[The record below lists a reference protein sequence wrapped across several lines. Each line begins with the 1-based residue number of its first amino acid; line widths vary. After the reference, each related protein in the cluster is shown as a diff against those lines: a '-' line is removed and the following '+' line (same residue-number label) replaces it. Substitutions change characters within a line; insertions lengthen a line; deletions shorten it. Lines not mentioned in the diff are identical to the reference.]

1 MPGRRSTKEER
12 PAIPKQGDTGVTMRL
27 STRTLIRLC
36 RTLGIV
42 LLAVGLMLV
51 VSATSAR
58 AQERKN
64 CPDGFHWERM
74 SGQCCVQ
81 DYETLPEHGKIGYTG
96 NSLCEDGYVATYE
109 RRGTKDGKGV
119 DGCPGYT
126 SFVFLKSCS
135 SQAGGAADLSF
146 AGDADLSDLTAAV
159 YGGGSG
165 PSAQDLATIGGLVT
179 GILVL
184 TGGTV
189 VVLRRR
195 PVRLQDLQLRMPT
208 ADDAA
213 RAWRE
218 WRAAEEQFQPLR
230 QRRESLERR
239 REELIQ
245 DWIYLR
251 DAISALEG
259 QTGLTGRYTITQI
272 LGFLAGLAGGLL
284 TGGWVWVARIVGG
297 GVSVGAGL
305 LKGEQQGL
313 KADLTRAFAITD
325 SKINDVDREME
336 AFKRVYQIGEDRVKA
351 TKGRYESLRQSSGY

>member
-1 MPGRRSTKEER
+1 
-12 PAIPKQGDTGVTMRL
+12 MRL

-64 CPDGFHWERM
+64 CPNDFHWERM

-109 RRGTKDGKGV
+109 RRGTQNGLGV
-119 DGCPGYT
+119 DGCPNYT
-126 SFVFLKSCS
+126 SFVFLTSCA
-135 SQAGGAADLSF
+135 SQAGGAADPSLTGEAGLNGLS
-146 AGDADLSDLTAAV
+146 AAV
-159 YGGGSG
+159 YAGGSG
-165 PSAQDLATIGGLVT
+165 PSAQELATIGGLGT

-189 VVLRRR
+189 VILRRR
-195 PVRLQDLQLRMPT
+195 PVKLEDLQLRMPT
-208 ADDAA
+208 SADTAQ
-213 RAWRE
+213 AWRE
-218 WRAAEEQFQPLR
+218 WRAAEEQFEPLR
-230 QRRESLERR
+230 LRRESLLRR

-251 DAISALEG
+251 DAIWALES
-259 QTGLTGRYTITQI
+259 QTGLTGRYSITQI

-284 TGGWVWVARIVGG
+284 SGGWIWVARILGG
-297 GVSVGAGL
+297 GVSLGAGL

-313 KADLTRAFAITD
+313 KADLAKAWAIVD

-336 AFKRVYQIGEDRVKA
+336 SFKRVYQIGEERVKA

>member
-1 MPGRRSTKEER
+1 MRRRVSR
-12 PAIPKQGDTGVTMRL
+12 HARSLLVGWLLLL
-27 STRTLIRLC
+27 STGLIL
-36 RTLGIV
+36 IV
-42 LLAVGLMLV
+42 PSIAF
-51 VSATSAR
+51 
-58 AQERKN
+58 AQEPERKN
-64 CPDGFHWERM
+64 CPNDFHWERM

-109 RRGTKDGKGV
+109 RRGTKNGLGV
-119 DGCPGYT
+119 DGCPNYT
-126 SFVFLKSCS
+126 SFVFLTSCA
-135 SQAGGAADLSF
+135 SQAGGGADSSF

-165 PSAQDLATIGGLVT
+165 PSAQDLATMGGLGT

-195 PVRLQDLQLRMPT
+195 PVRLKDLQLRMPT
-208 ADDAA
+208 SADTE

-218 WRAAEEQFQPLR
+218 WKAAEEAFEPLR
-230 QRRESLERR
+230 QRREDLLRR

-251 DAISALEG
+251 DAIAALEG
-259 QTGLTGRYTITQI
+259 QTGLTGRYSIAQI

-284 TGGWVWVARIVGG
+284 TGGWVWAVRILGG

-305 LKGEQQGL
+305 LKGDQQGL
-313 KADLTRAFAITD
+313 KADLSRAFAITD

-336 AFKRVYQIGEDRVKA
+336 SFKRAYQIGEDRVKA
-351 TKGRYESLRQSSGY
+351 TKGRYESVRGYSGY

>member
-1 MPGRRSTKEER
+1 
-12 PAIPKQGDTGVTMRL
+12 MRL

-81 DYETLPEHGKIGYTG
+81 DYETIPEHGRIGYTG
-96 NSLCEDGYVATYE
+96 NSLCDDGYVATYE
-109 RRGTKDGKGV
+109 RRPTQNGLGV

-126 SFVFLKSCS
+126 SFVFLTSCA
-135 SQAGGAADLSF
+135 SQAGGAADFSF

-159 YGGGSG
+159 YAGGSG
-165 PSAQDLATIGGLVT
+165 PSPRDLATIGGLGT

-195 PVRLQDLQLRMPT
+195 PVRLEDLRLKIPT
-208 ADDAA
+208 SADAA
-213 RAWRE
+213 QAWRE
-218 WRAAEEQFQPLR
+218 WRAAEEQFEPLR
-230 QRRESLERR
+230 QRRESLLRR

-259 QTGLTGRYTITQI
+259 QTGLTGRYTITQV

-284 TGGWVWVARIVGG
+284 SGGWVWVARILGG
-297 GVSVGAGL
+297 GVSIGAGL

-313 KADLTRAFAITD
+313 KADLASAWAMSRLQD
-325 SKINDVDREME
+325 
-336 AFKRVYQIGEDRVKA
+336 Q
-351 TKGRYESLRQSSGY
+351 

>member
-1 MPGRRSTKEER
+1 
-12 PAIPKQGDTGVTMRL
+12 MRL

-165 PSAQDLATIGGLVT
+165 PSAQDLATIGGLGT